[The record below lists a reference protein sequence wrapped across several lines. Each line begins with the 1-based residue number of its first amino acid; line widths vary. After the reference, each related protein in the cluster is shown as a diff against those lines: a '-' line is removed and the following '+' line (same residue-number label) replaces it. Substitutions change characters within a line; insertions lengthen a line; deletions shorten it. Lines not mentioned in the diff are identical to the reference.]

1 MRRTKADAEATRRQI
16 LRAAERVFYEKGVS
30 TATMEDVAHA
40 AGVTRGA
47 IYWHFENKTDLF
59 IALYRSVPLPQKD
72 MVAAELAAAGCNRL
86 AVVERMAGEWLEHL
100 SRDEQRQRLLAIL
113 LRCDYSGELED
124 MLNEQQQVDD
134 EHMEALEMAF
144 AEAAARGQLTPCW
157 TPGSAAS
164 ALRWMMKG
172 LCTEWLLYGRRF
184 DLAQQGKEGLRRL
197 FRSFTADAAGAPVSP
212 ASACSPEHR

>member
-1 MRRTKADAEATRRQI
+1 MRRTKADAEETRRQI
-16 LRAAERVFYEKGVS
+16 LCAAERVFYEKGVS

-59 IALYRSVPLPQKD
+59 IALYKSVPLPQKD
-72 MVAAELAAAGCNRL
+72 MVMEEMAAAIGIAL
-86 AVVERMAGEWLEHL
+86 ALVERMAGDWLDHL
-100 SRDEQRQRLLAIL
+100 SQDTQRQRILAIL
-113 LRCDYSGELED
+113 LRCDYSGDLEA

-134 EHMEALEMAF
+134 EHMKALEMAF
-144 AEAAARGQLTPCW
+144 AAAAANGQLTPCW

-184 DLAQQGKEGLRRL
+184 DIARQGKEGLRRL
-197 FRSFTADAAGAPVSP
+197 FQSFTCDPAGA
-212 ASACSPEHR
+212 SAPDVRSTELP